1 MFVSV
6 AVACDVSE
14 ALPNH
19 GVTAALQGLLPA
31 PPAAWALLTRGQQSL
46 SRCHLQLVAAFPQF
60 MF

>member
-19 GVTAALQGLLPA
+19 GVTAALQGLLP
-31 PPAAWALLTRGQQSL
+31 GH
-46 SRCHLQLVAAFPQF
+46 C
-60 MF
+60 